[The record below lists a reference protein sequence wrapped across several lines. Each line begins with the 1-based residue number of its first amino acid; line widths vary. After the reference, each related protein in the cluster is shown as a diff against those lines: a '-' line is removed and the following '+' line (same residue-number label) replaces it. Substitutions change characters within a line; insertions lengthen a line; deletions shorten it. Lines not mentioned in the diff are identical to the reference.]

1 MAASA
6 DQISVLSGGA
16 AKSFI
21 EPLAKTFPGH
31 TVKLEFQP
39 MGKLTKSLADGYP
52 ADMVVVTS
60 EVLDQVK
67 DRTRIQDAK
76 PIARVGIGVAV
87 NEKAPSPDIST
98 VEAFKKTLLAAKSVV
113 YIDPKVG
120 TSGKHVAEILQ
131 RLGIAE
137 QVNRKAT
144 FGQGGYI
151 TEPVGRGEIEL
162 GIHQISEILPV
173 KGVKL
178 AGPLPAELQKYT
190 VYVAVPVTQSSK
202 RQAVSDLIHISPG
215 LRHGSGWRRRDTL
228 RRVTDE
234 LKRPV
239 VLAVDDSTDMLALIE
254 KALAMDYEVLTAAD
268 AGSGIEKAFGEP
280 RPDLILLD
288 VDMPDV
294 NGFEVCRALK
304 DEALTS
310 SIPVIF
316 LTASSETTTQVE
328 ALQTRRGRL
337 HQQDRH
343 QRLGAQGARR
353 QPPRPDRA
361 EGRARAPGA
370 RAHRRAGA
378 HARRADQ
385 AAWRG

>member
-1 MAASA
+1 MKHWLLVLGMASTMAHA
-6 DQISVLSGGA
+6 DQINVLSGGA

-21 EPLAKTFPGH
+21 EPLAATFPGH

-39 MGKLTKSLADGYP
+39 MGRLTKSLADGYQ

-67 DRTRIQDAK
+67 GKVNIQNAK
-76 PIARVGIGVAV
+76 PVARVGIGVAV
-87 NEKAPSPDIST
+87 NEKAPMPDIST

-137 QVNRKAT
+137 QVNAKAK

-190 VYVAVPVTQSSK
+190 VYVAVPVTQSS
-202 RQAVSDLIHISPG
+202 RQPVVSDFIKH
-215 LRHGSGWRRRDTL
+215 
-228 RRVTDE
+228 
-234 LKRPV
+234 
-239 VLAVDDSTDMLALIE
+239 
-254 KALAMDYEVLTAAD
+254 LTGPAA
-268 AGSGIEKAFGEP
+268 
-280 RPDLILLD
+280 
-288 VDMPDV
+288 
-294 NGFEVCRALK
+294 
-304 DEALTS
+304 
-310 SIPVIF
+310 
-316 LTASSETTTQVE
+316 
-328 ALQTRRGRL
+328 
-337 HQQDRH
+337 
-343 QRLGAQGARR
+343 
-353 QPPRPDRA
+353 
-361 EGRARAPGA
+361 RARLAQ
-370 RAHRRAGA
+370 AGYTPPE
-378 HARRADQ
+378 
-385 AAWRG
+385 

>member
-1 MAASA
+1 MTASA
-6 DQISVLSGGA
+6 EQISVLSGGA

-137 QVNRKAT
+137 QVNKKAT
-144 FGQGGYI
+144 FGQGGTI

-202 RQAVSDLIHISPG
+202 QQAVSDFI
-215 LRHGSGWRRRDTL
+215 RHLSGPAARER
-228 RRVTDE
+228 
-234 LKRPV
+234 
-239 VLAVDDSTDMLALIE
+239 LAQ
-254 KALAMDYEVLTAAD
+254 
-268 AGSGIEKAFGEP
+268 AGY
-280 RPDLILLD
+280 
-288 VDMPDV
+288 
-294 NGFEVCRALK
+294 
-304 DEALTS
+304 T
-310 SIPVIF
+310 
-316 LTASSETTTQVE
+316 
-328 ALQTRRGRL
+328 
-337 HQQDRH
+337 
-343 QRLGAQGARR
+343 
-353 QPPRPDRA
+353 
-361 EGRARAPGA
+361 APGE
-370 RAHRRAGA
+370 
-378 HARRADQ
+378 
-385 AAWRG
+385 